1 MDSGNT
7 LFLNPLGVFCKDS
20 ILAQNLHDLYALPPE
35 FKRMSKVTLRP
46 SKESGQP
53 PQPLDSQT
61 RGSLRPPSAGKPRV
75 LCVFGTR
82 PEVIKLAPVLQ
93 ALRSRADL
101 DTFVVSSGQHTT
113 LLYPFLDFFG
123 IQLNE
128 DLQVMQPDQTP
139 NEVCA
144 RVMSALEPIV
154 RREKPSLILVQGDT
168 TTALAGA
175 MTGFHHRIP
184 VGHVEA
190 GLRSG
195 NPLSPFPEEM
205 NRRLVSQ
212 VATYHFA
219 ATAGNRA
226 ALLAEGVPEAGIFV
240 TGNPVV
246 DSLQFILKNA
256 QPSLR
261 AAELLQLA
269 AGKKLIVLTTHRRE
283 SFGRVMRQHLRTL
296 RDFVHQHSDLA
307 LVFAVHPNPSVRAAA
322 EAELGGGSAAN
333 DRIHLVEP
341 LNYPDFVHLL
351 QRAWLLVSDSGGI
364 QEEAPTLHKP
374 LLVLRSNTERPEAVE
389 SGVAILV
396 GDETNSQPDRLRQLL
411 HAALTD
417 ETWAERVR
425 TAVNPF
431 GNGDSGEII
440 ASILHRELV
449 GSMPRPAAAGHPVSS
464 ARAKGAL

>member
-1 MDSGNT
+1 
-7 LFLNPLGVFCKDS
+7 
-20 ILAQNLHDLYALPPE
+20 
-35 FKRMSKVTLRP
+35 MSKVTLRP
-46 SKESGQP
+46 SKESGHP
-53 PQPLDSQT
+53 PKPIDSSA
-61 RGSLRPPSAGKPRV
+61 RAEPRLREPGTPRI

-82 PEVIKLAPVLQ
+82 PEVIKLAPVLR
-93 ALRSRADL
+93 ALKTRADL
-101 DTFVVSSGQHTT
+101 ETLVVSSGQHTT

-123 IQLNE
+123 IRLDV

-144 RVMSALEPIV
+144 RVMAGLEPIIQ
-154 RREKPSLILVQGDT
+154 RERPAMILVQGDT

-175 MTGFHHRIP
+175 LTGFHHRIP

-205 NRRLVSQ
+205 NRRLVSK

-219 ATAGNRA
+219 ATEGNRA
-226 ALLAEGVPEAGIFV
+226 ALLQEGIAEAAIFV

-256 QPSLR
+256 KPSPR

-269 AGKKLIVLTTHRRE
+269 SGKKLIVLTTHRRE
-283 SFGRVMRQHLRTL
+283 SFGDVMRQHLRTL
-296 RDFVHQHSDLA
+296 RDFVRDHQDTA
-307 LVFAVHPNPSVRAAA
+307 AVFAVHPNPNVRAAA
-322 EAELGGGSAAN
+322 EAELGGQE
-333 DRIHLVEP
+333 RIHLVEP

-351 QRAWLLVSDSGGI
+351 QHAWLLVSDSGGV
-364 QEEAPTLHKP
+364 QEEAPTLRKP
-374 LLVLRSNTERPEAVE
+374 LLILRSNTERPEAIE
-389 SGVAILV
+389 SGIAILV
-396 GDETNSQPDRLRQLL
+396 GDEPQRLRELL
-411 HAALTD
+411 NAALTD
-417 ETWAERVR
+417 QAWAARVR

-431 GNGDSGEII
+431 GDGASGEKI

-449 GSMPRPAAAGHPVSS
+449 GFSSPVPS
-464 ARAKGAL
+464 AQARGAV

>member
-1 MDSGNT
+1 
-7 LFLNPLGVFCKDS
+7 
-20 ILAQNLHDLYALPPE
+20 
-35 FKRMSKVTLRP
+35 MSKVTLRS
-46 SKESGQP
+46 SKESGHP
-53 PQPLDSQT
+53 PKPLDSQSSGAASQ
-61 RGSLRPPSAGKPRV
+61 RDAKPRV

-82 PEVIKLAPVLQ
+82 PEVIKLAPVLR
-93 ALRSRADL
+93 ALQSRADL
-101 DTFVVSSGQHTT
+101 ETLVVSSGQHTS

-123 IQLNE
+123 IQLDE

-144 RVMSALEPIV
+144 RVMAGLDRIIKDAV
-154 RREKPSLILVQGDT
+154 LRHEKPGLILVQGDT

-175 MTGFHHRIP
+175 LSGFHHRIP

-212 VATYHFA
+212 IATYHFA

-226 ALLAEGVPEAGIFV
+226 ALLSEGVPESGIFV

-246 DSLQFILKNA
+246 DSLTYILQKA
-256 QPSLR
+256 KPSPR

-283 SFGRVMRQHLRTL
+283 SFGEVMTHHLRTL
-296 RDFVHQHSDLA
+296 REFVRLHDDVA
-307 LVFAVHPNPSVRAAA
+307 AVFAVHPNPNVRAAA
-322 EAELGGGSAAN
+322 EAELGGGAGAGN
-333 DRIHLVEP
+333 GRIHLVEP

-351 QRAWLLVSDSGGI
+351 QHAWLLVSDSGGI
-364 QEEAPTLHKP
+364 QEEAPTLRKP

-396 GDETNSQPDRLRQLL
+396 GDEPGRLRQLL
-411 HAALTD
+411 DAALTD
-417 ETWAERVR
+417 QVWAERVR

-431 GNGDSGEII
+431 GDGTSGEQI
-440 ASILHRELV
+440 ASILHQELV
-449 GSMPRPAAAGHPVSS
+449 GLLPVSAAGSLAETGS
-464 ARAKGAL
+464 TARARGAL

>member
-1 MDSGNT
+1 MLKEDSST
-7 LFLNPLGVFCKDS
+7 PEFCTTSKLF
-20 ILAQNLHDLYALPPE
+20 PPE
-35 FKRMSKVTLRP
+35 VKWMSQVTLRP
-46 SKESGQP
+46 NKESGAP
-53 PQPLDSQT
+53 PQPNDSVNHAATLD
-61 RGSLRPPSAGKPRV
+61 GRPRI

-82 PEVIKLAPVLQ
+82 PEVIKLAPVLR
-93 ALRSRADL
+93 ALRSRRDL
-101 DTFVVSSGQHTT
+101 DTLAISSGQHTS

-123 IQLNE
+123 IQVDE
-128 DLQVMQPDQTP
+128 DLHVMQPDQTP

-144 RVMSALEPIV
+144 RVMAGLEPIV
-154 RREKPSLILVQGDT
+154 RREKPALILVQGDT

-175 MTGFHHRIP
+175 LTGFHHRIP

-219 ATAGNRA
+219 ATERNHA
-226 ALLAEGVPEAGIFV
+226 ALLSEGIPETGIFM

-246 DSLQFILKNA
+246 DSLEFILKNA
-256 QPSLR
+256 QPSQR
-261 AAELLQLA
+261 AAELMQLA

-283 SFGRVMRQHLRTL
+283 SFGGVMREHLRTL
-296 RDFVHQHSDLA
+296 RDFVAQNPDVA
-307 LVFAVHPNPSVRAAA
+307 CVFAVHPNPNVRAAA
-322 EAELGGGSAAN
+322 EAELGGQE
-333 DRIHLVEP
+333 RFHLVEP

-351 QRAWLLVSDSGGI
+351 QNAWLLVSDSGGV
-364 QEEAPTLHKP
+364 QEEAPTLRKP
-374 LLVLRSNTERPEAVE
+374 LLVLRSNTERPEAME

-396 GDETNSQPDRLRQLL
+396 GDNPARLRELL
-411 HAALTD
+411 HAASAD
-417 ETWAERVR
+417 RAWAERVR

-431 GNGDSGEII
+431 GDGTAGEKI

-449 GSMPRPAAAGHPVSS
+449 ASS
-464 ARAKGAL
+464 ASSLAESPATAGFSASAHAKGAL

>member
-1 MDSGNT
+1 
-7 LFLNPLGVFCKDS
+7 
-20 ILAQNLHDLYALPPE
+20 
-35 FKRMSKVTLRP
+35 MSKVTLRS
-46 SKESGQP
+46 SKESGHP
-53 PQPLDSQT
+53 PPPHDSPAT
-61 RGSLRPPSAGKPRV
+61 GELRQRDGAGRQRI

-82 PEVIKLAPVLQ
+82 PEVIKLAPVLR
-93 ALRSRADL
+93 ALKNRADL
-101 DTFVVSSGQHTT
+101 DTLVVSSGQHTS

-123 IQLNE
+123 IQLDE
-128 DLQVMQPDQTP
+128 DLHVMQPDQTP

-144 RVMSALEPIV
+144 RVMAGLEPII
-154 RREKPSLILVQGDT
+154 RREQPTLILVQGDT

-175 MTGFHHRIP
+175 LSGFHHRIP

-226 ALLAEGVPEAGIFV
+226 ALLHEGVPDAAIFV

-246 DSLQFILKNA
+246 DSLQYILKNA
-256 QPSLR
+256 QPSER

-283 SFGRVMRQHLRTL
+283 SFGGVMRQHLRTL
-296 RDFVHQHSDLA
+296 RDFVRDHEDVA
-307 LVFAVHPNPSVRAAA
+307 AVFAVHPNPNVRAAA
-322 EAELGGGSAAN
+322 EAELGGQE
-333 DRIHLVEP
+333 RIHLVEP

-351 QRAWLLVSDSGGI
+351 QHAWLLVSDSGGI
-364 QEEAPTLHKP
+364 QEEAPTLRKP

-389 SGVAILV
+389 CGVAVLV
-396 GDETNSQPDRLRQLL
+396 GDQPGRLQLL
-411 HAALTD
+411 LNAAAAD
-417 ETWAERVR
+417 QAWAQRVR
-425 TAVNPF
+425 SAVNPF
-431 GNGDSGEII
+431 GDGTAGEKITD
-440 ASILHRELV
+440 ILHRELV
-449 GSMPRPAAAGHPVSS
+449 GSPAQ
-464 ARAKGAL
+464 AKGAV

>member
-1 MDSGNT
+1 
-7 LFLNPLGVFCKDS
+7 
-20 ILAQNLHDLYALPPE
+20 
-35 FKRMSKVTLRP
+35 MSKVTLRP
-46 SKESGQP
+46 SKESGHP
-53 PQPLDSQT
+53 PQPLDSQPS
-61 RGSLRPPSAGKPRV
+61 GSLRQPTARRPRV

-82 PEVIKLAPVLQ
+82 PEVIKLAPVLR
-93 ALRSRADL
+93 ALQTRADL
-101 DTFVVSSGQHTT
+101 ETFVVSSGQHTS
-113 LLYPFLDFFG
+113 LLYPFLDLFG
-123 IQLNE
+123 IQVDE

-139 NEVCA
+139 NQVCA
-144 RVMSALEPIV
+144 RVMAGLEPV
-154 RREKPSLILVQGDT
+154 VQREKPALILVQGDT

-175 MTGFHHRIP
+175 LTGFHHRIP

-226 ALLAEGVPEAGIFV
+226 SLLAEGVPEASIFV

-256 QPSLR
+256 QPSPR

-296 RDFVHQHSDLA
+296 RDFVRQHDDVA
-307 LVFAVHPNPSVRAAA
+307 AVFAVHPNPNVRAAA
-322 EAELGGGSAAN
+322 EAELGGQ

-351 QRAWLLVSDSGGI
+351 QHAWLLVSDSGGI
-364 QEEAPTLHKP
+364 QEEAPTLRKP
-374 LLVLRSNTERPEAVE
+374 LLVLRSNTERPEAVA

-396 GDETNSQPDRLRQLL
+396 GDEKQAQPERLRELL
-411 HAALTD
+411 DAALTD
-417 ETWAERVR
+417 QAWAERVR

-431 GNGDSGEII
+431 GDGASGETI
-440 ASILHRELV
+440 AGILHRELV
-449 GSMPRPAAAGHPVSS
+449 GSLPLPAAAGIPASS

>member
-1 MDSGNT
+1 
-7 LFLNPLGVFCKDS
+7 
-20 ILAQNLHDLYALPPE
+20 
-35 FKRMSKVTLRP
+35 MSKVTLRP
-46 SKESGQP
+46 SKESGHS
-53 PQPLDSQT
+53 PQPLDSQPS
-61 RGSLRPPSAGKPRV
+61 GSLPQPSAARPRV

-82 PEVIKLAPVLQ
+82 PEVIKLAPVLR
-93 ALRSRADL
+93 ALKTSADL
-101 DTFVVSSGQHTT
+101 DTFVVSSGQHTS

-144 RVMSALEPIV
+144 RVMSGLEPIIQ
-154 RREKPSLILVQGDT
+154 REKPSLILVQGDT
-168 TTALAGA
+168 TTALAA
-175 MTGFHHRIP
+175 ALTGFHHRIP

-205 NRRLVSQ
+205 NRRVVSQ

-219 ATAGNRA
+219 ATTGNRS
-226 ALLAEGVPEAGIFV
+226 ALLAEGVPETSIFV

-246 DSLQFILKNA
+246 DSLQFILQNA
-256 QPSLR
+256 RPSPR

-296 RDFVHQHSDLA
+296 RDFVRQHDDIA
-307 LVFAVHPNPSVRAAA
+307 AVFAVHPNPNVRAAA
-322 EAELGGGSAAN
+322 EAELAGQ
-333 DRIHLVEP
+333 DRFHLVEP
-341 LNYPDFVHLL
+341 LNYPDFVYLL

-364 QEEAPTLHKP
+364 QEEAPTLRKP

-396 GDETNSQPDRLRQLL
+396 GDDARPERLRELL
-411 HAALTD
+411 NLALTD
-417 ETWAERVR
+417 QAWAERVR

-431 GNGDSGEII
+431 GNGDSGEKI
-440 ASILHRELV
+440 AGILHRELV
-449 GSMPRPAAAGHPVSS
+449 VSVPRPVAAGTPASS

>member
-1 MDSGNT
+1 
-7 LFLNPLGVFCKDS
+7 
-20 ILAQNLHDLYALPPE
+20 
-35 FKRMSKVTLRP
+35 MSKVTLRP
-46 SKESGQP
+46 SKESGHP
-53 PQPLDSQT
+53 PKPIDSHKSGALPQ
-61 RGSLRPPSAGKPRV
+61 GEARPQI

-82 PEVIKLAPVLQ
+82 PEVIKLAPVLR
-93 ALRSRADL
+93 ALQSRSDL
-101 DTFVVSSGQHTT
+101 RTLVVSSGQHSS

-123 IQLNE
+123 IQLDE

-144 RVMSALEPIV
+144 RVMAGLDRIIKDAV
-154 RREKPSLILVQGDT
+154 ARQEKPALILVQGDT

-175 MTGFHHRIP
+175 LTGFHHRIP

-226 ALLAEGVPEAGIFV
+226 ALLSEGVPEAGIFV

-246 DSLQFILKNA
+246 DSLQYILKTA
-256 QPSLR
+256 QPSPR
-261 AAELLQLA
+261 ATELLQLT

-283 SFGRVMRQHLRTL
+283 SFGEVMTYHLRTL
-296 RDFVHQHSDLA
+296 REFVRQHEDVA
-307 LVFAVHPNPSVRAAA
+307 AVFAVHPNPNVRAAA
-322 EAELGGGSAAN
+322 EAELGGQEHF
-333 DRIHLVEP
+333 HLVEP

-351 QRAWLLVSDSGGI
+351 QHAWLLVSDSGGI
-364 QEEAPTLHKP
+364 QEEAPTLRKP

-396 GDETNSQPDRLRQLL
+396 GDRPERLRELL
-411 HAALTD
+411 HAARTD
-417 ETWAERVR
+417 QAWSERVR

-431 GNGDSGEII
+431 GDGASGEMI
-440 ASILHRELV
+440 ASILERELV
-449 GSMPRPAAAGHPVSS
+449 GSETNHAVVS

>member
-1 MDSGNT
+1 
-7 LFLNPLGVFCKDS
+7 
-20 ILAQNLHDLYALPPE
+20 
-35 FKRMSKVTLRP
+35 MSKVTLRP
-46 SKESGQP
+46 SKESGHS
-53 PQPLDSQT
+53 PQPLDSQPS
-61 RGSLRPPSAGKPRV
+61 GSVRQPGAARPQV

-82 PEVIKLAPVLQ
+82 PEVIKLAPVLR
-93 ALRSRADL
+93 ALKARTDL
-101 DTFVVSSGQHTT
+101 DTLIVSSGQHTS
-113 LLYPFLDFFG
+113 LLYPFLDLFN
-123 IQLNE
+123 IQLDE

-144 RVMSALEPIV
+144 RVMAGLDRIIKDSIIQ
-154 RREKPSLILVQGDT
+154 RGKPSLILVQGDT
-168 TTALAGA
+168 TTALAA
-175 MTGFHHRIP
+175 ALTGFHHRIP

-219 ATAGNRA
+219 ATTGNRA
-226 ALLAEGVPEAGIFV
+226 SLLAEGVPEASIFV

-256 QPSLR
+256 QPSPR

-296 RDFVHQHSDLA
+296 RDFVRQHDDVA
-307 LVFAVHPNPSVRAAA
+307 AVFAVHPNPNVRAAA
-322 EAELGGGSAAN
+322 EAELGGGGSAGS

-341 LNYPDFVHLL
+341 LTYPDFIHLL
-351 QRAWLLVSDSGGI
+351 QHAWLLVSDSGGI

-389 SGVAILV
+389 CGVAILV
-396 GDETNSQPDRLRQLL
+396 GDEKDAQPERLRELL
-411 HAALTD
+411 NLALTD
-417 ETWAERVR
+417 QAWAERVR

-431 GNGDSGEII
+431 GDGDSGEKI

-449 GSMPRPAAAGHPVSS
+449 GSVPHPVAAGMPASS

>member
-1 MDSGNT
+1 
-7 LFLNPLGVFCKDS
+7 
-20 ILAQNLHDLYALPPE
+20 
-35 FKRMSKVTLRP
+35 MSKVTLRP
-46 SKESGQP
+46 SKESGHS
-53 PQPLDSQT
+53 PQPLDSQPS
-61 RGSLRPPSAGKPRV
+61 GSLPQPSAARPRV

-82 PEVIKLAPVLQ
+82 PEVIKLAPVLR
-93 ALRSRADL
+93 ALKTSADL
-101 DTFVVSSGQHTT
+101 DTLVVSSGQHTS

-144 RVMSALEPIV
+144 RVMSGLEPIIQ
-154 RREKPSLILVQGDT
+154 REKPSLILVQGDT
-168 TTALAGA
+168 TTALAA
-175 MTGFHHRIP
+175 ALTGFHHRIP

-219 ATAGNRA
+219 ATKGNRA
-226 ALLAEGVPEAGIFV
+226 ALLAEGVPEAVIFV
-240 TGNPVV
+240 TGNPIV

-256 QPSLR
+256 QPSPR

-269 AGKKLIVLTTHRRE
+269 TGKKLIVLTTHRRE

-296 RDFVHQHSDLA
+296 RDFVRQHDDVA
-307 LVFAVHPNPSVRAAA
+307 AVFAVHPNPNVRAAA
-322 EAELGGGSAAN
+322 EAELGGGASAGN

-351 QRAWLLVSDSGGI
+351 QHAWLLVSDSGGI

-389 SGVAILV
+389 CGVAILV
-396 GDETNSQPDRLRQLL
+396 GDEKDARPERLGELL
-411 HAALTD
+411 NL
-417 ETWAERVR
+417 
-425 TAVNPF
+425 
-431 GNGDSGEII
+431 
-440 ASILHRELV
+440 
-449 GSMPRPAAAGHPVSS
+449 
-464 ARAKGAL
+464 

>member
-1 MDSGNT
+1 
-7 LFLNPLGVFCKDS
+7 
-20 ILAQNLHDLYALPPE
+20 
-35 FKRMSKVTLRP
+35 MSKVTLRP
-46 SKESGQP
+46 SKESGHS
-53 PQPLDSQT
+53 PQPLDSQPSGT
-61 RGSLRPPSAGKPRV
+61 LREPSVARPRV

-82 PEVIKLAPVLQ
+82 PEVIKLAPILR
-93 ALRSRADL
+93 ALKTRTDL
-101 DTFVVSSGQHTT
+101 DTFVVSSGQHAS

-123 IQLNE
+123 IHLDE
-128 DLQVMQPDQTP
+128 DLKVMQPDQTP

-144 RVMSALEPIV
+144 RVMSGLEPII

-168 TTALAGA
+168 TTALASA
-175 MTGFHHRIP
+175 LTGLHHRIP

-226 ALLAEGVPEAGIFV
+226 SLLAEGVPEASIFV

-246 DSLQFILKNA
+246 DSLQFILNNA
-256 QPSLR
+256 QPSPR

-283 SFGRVMRQHLRTL
+283 SFGRVMRQHLRTV
-296 RDFVHQHSDLA
+296 RDFVRQHDDVA
-307 LVFAVHPNPSVRAAA
+307 AVFAVHPNPNVRAAA
-322 EAELGGGSAAN
+322 EAELGGGGSAGN

-351 QRAWLLVSDSGGI
+351 QHAWLLVSDSGGI
-364 QEEAPTLHKP
+364 QEEAPTLRKP

-396 GDETNSQPDRLRQLL
+396 GDENEAEPGRLRELL
-411 HAALTD
+411 DRALTD
-417 ETWAERVR
+417 QAWAERVR

-431 GNGDSGEII
+431 GDGDSGEKI

-449 GSMPRPAAAGHPVSS
+449 VSVPHPVAAGMPASS

>member
-1 MDSGNT
+1 
-7 LFLNPLGVFCKDS
+7 
-20 ILAQNLHDLYALPPE
+20 
-35 FKRMSKVTLRP
+35 LR
-46 SKESGQP
+46 EN
-53 PQPLDSQT
+53 
-61 RGSLRPPSAGKPRV
+61 RPRV

-82 PEVIKLAPVLQ
+82 PEVIKLAPVLR
-93 ALRSRADL
+93 ALKTRADL
-101 DTFVVSSGQHTT
+101 ATFVVSSGQHTS

-123 IQLNE
+123 IQVDE

-144 RVMSALEPIV
+144 RVMAGLDQIIKDAVV
-154 RREKPSLILVQGDT
+154 RREKPALILVQGDT
-168 TTALAGA
+168 TTALGA
-175 MTGFHHRIP
+175 ALTGFHHRIP

-226 ALLAEGVPEAGIFV
+226 ALLAEGVPDAGIFV

-246 DSLQFILKNA
+246 DSLQFILQNA
-256 QPSLR
+256 QPSPR
-261 AAELLQLA
+261 AAELMQLA
-269 AGKKLIVLTTHRRE
+269 TGKKLIVLTTHRRE
-283 SFGRVMRQHLRTL
+283 SFGEVMSRHLRTL
-296 RDFVHQHSDLA
+296 RDFVRQHDDVA
-307 LVFAVHPNPSVRAAA
+307 LVFAVHPNPNVRAAA
-322 EAELGGGSAAN
+322 EAVLGGQGSTGD

-341 LNYPDFVHLL
+341 LNYPDFIHLL
-351 QRAWLLVSDSGGI
+351 QHAWLLVSDSGGI
-364 QEEAPTLHKP
+364 QEEAPTLRKP

-396 GDETNSQPDRLRQLL
+396 GDQPERLRELL
-411 HAALTD
+411 HAARTD
-417 ETWAERVR
+417 RAWAERVR
-425 TAVNPF
+425 TALNPF
-431 GNGDSGEII
+431 GDGASGENI

-449 GSMPRPAAAGHPVSS
+449 GSLPIATPVSS

>member
-1 MDSGNT
+1 
-7 LFLNPLGVFCKDS
+7 
-20 ILAQNLHDLYALPPE
+20 
-35 FKRMSKVTLRP
+35 MSKVTLRP

-53 PQPLDSQT
+53 SQPLDSQPS
-61 RGSLRPPSAGKPRV
+61 GSLRQPSAARPRV

-82 PEVIKLAPVLQ
+82 PEVIKLAPVLR
-93 ALRSRADL
+93 ALKTSADL

-113 LLYPFLDFFG
+113 LLYPFLEFFG
-123 IQLNE
+123 IQVDE

-144 RVMSALEPIV
+144 RVMAGLEPIV
-154 RREKPSLILVQGDT
+154 RREKPALILVQGDT
-168 TTALAGA
+168 TTALAA
-175 MTGFHHRIP
+175 ALTGFHHRIP

-219 ATAGNRA
+219 ATKGNRA
-226 ALLAEGVPEAGIFV
+226 ALLAEGVPEAVIFV
-240 TGNPVV
+240 TGNPIV

-256 QPSLR
+256 QPSPR

-269 AGKKLIVLTTHRRE
+269 TGKKLIVLTTHRRE
-283 SFGRVMRQHLRTL
+283 SFGEVMRQHLRTL
-296 RDFVHQHSDLA
+296 RDFVSQHDDVA
-307 LVFAVHPNPSVRAAA
+307 AVFAVHPNPNVRAAA
-322 EAELGGGSAAN
+322 EAELGGQN
-333 DRIHLVEP
+333 RIHLVEP
-341 LNYPDFVHLL
+341 LNYPDFIHLL
-351 QRAWLLVSDSGGI
+351 QHAWLLVSDSGGI
-364 QEEAPTLHKP
+364 QEEAPTLRKP
-374 LLVLRSNTERPEAVE
+374 LLVLRSNTERPEAVAC
-389 SGVAILV
+389 GVAILV
-396 GDETNSQPDRLRQLL
+396 GDHPERLRELL
-411 HAALTD
+411 NLALTD
-417 ETWAERVR
+417 QTWAERVR

-431 GNGDSGEII
+431 GDGASGQKI

-449 GSMPRPAAAGHPVSS
+449 GSLPIAAAAGTPVTS